1 MPFNFT
7 EDQLLLVNL
16 LLRIA
21 VMASVISLVLG
32 FKSSLDV
39 LMNRTVSFWR
49 HFRFGVILAIIF
61 AIGVLARK
69 HTYQGALDLSLEGTL
84 LAGFLGGVW
93 VGTLVGAVVGVV
105 CYIFGE
111 AVALPFYLIVGFTGG
126 MIYTRLGGRREVW
139 NYSMNPFMIFYNFLE
154 ALSKKMIDCHF
165 IPFAI
170 CIVAAFTR
178 YALINRFGSNMI
190 YGLNPGFSLLGAV
203 DLVSMVYTL
212 GIALKIADNTK
223 NEILLREE
231 EDKLIKSRLITLR
244 SQINP
249 HFLFNTLNSISAL
262 IRTNSEKAREMTCKL
277 SSIFRKSLQEST
289 DIHTFAEEMDFVNDY
304 LSIEKVRFGDER
316 LRVVKD
322 IDESTL
328 DRRVPVMILQPLVEN
343 AIKHGISRCAEGGEV
358 RISSRSEGEGVE
370 VEIENDSPGLQSD
383 DMERLFERG
392 LGLKNV
398 AERLQI
404 YSEGKCE
411 FSISQEEGG
420 VVKVKLYIPG
430 MSERRGLVGD

>member
-1 MPFNFT
+1 MSFNFT
-7 EDQLLLVNL
+7 DDQLLLVNL

-39 LMNRTVSFWR
+39 LMNRTESFWGR
-49 HFRFGVILAIIF
+49 FRFGIILAIIF

-93 VGTLVGAVVGVV
+93 VGTLVGTVVGVV
-105 CYIFGE
+105 CYLFGE
-111 AVALPFYLIVGFTGG
+111 TVALPFYLIVGFIGG
-126 MIYTRLGGRREVW
+126 MIYTRMGSGREVW

-154 ALSKKMIDCHF
+154 KLSNRMIDRHF
-165 IPFAI
+165 IPFAL
-170 CIVAAFTR
+170 CIVAASAR
-178 YALINRFGSNMI
+178 YALIQRFGSNMI
-190 YGLNPGFSLLGAV
+190 FGLDPGFSLLVAV

-223 NEILLREE
+223 KEILHREE

-262 IRTNSEKAREMTCKL
+262 IRTNSEKAREMTCML
-277 SSIFRKSLQEST
+277 SSVFRKSLQEST
-289 DIHTFAEEMDFVNDY
+289 DIHTFSEEINFVNDY

-316 LRVVKD
+316 LKVVKD

-343 AIKHGISRCAEGGEV
+343 AIKHGISQCPEGGVV
-358 RISSRSEGEGVE
+358 RISSRVKGEGIE
-370 VEIENDSPGLQSD
+370 VEIDNDSPGLRTED
-383 DMERLFERG
+383 IDRLFERG

-398 AERLQI
+398 VERLQI

-411 FSISQEEGG
+411 FSISQEGSM
-420 VVKVKLYIPG
+420 VKVKLFIPG
-430 MSERRGLVGD
+430 MSERRDLIDD